1 MGSLAVSLFVH
12 GVAAAVAV
20 CIVVSTVQRTAVP
33 DAGEEGSTG
42 DEGRITVIHRAPRV
56 TPQPKERVPD
66 IVPET
71 SRKLLSSVPSSLV
84 LPAEESRPALP
95 VPTVPVPVPVL
106 AANTAQVSHNSGKSR
121 SHARNGNRGTGQ
133 RGKGR
138 LTAGS
143 GVGTAAPS
151 SPRLLTQTAPDY
163 PASARRRGA
172 HGIAWVRVQVTA
184 SGSVADASLHRS
196 CGHADLDA
204 AAVRT
209 AKRWRFAPA
218 TVAGHAVSAAAVV
231 KVVFVAGKRT

>member
-12 GVAAAVAV
+12 GVAAAAAF
-20 CIVVSTVQRTAVP
+20 CIIVSTVQRTAVP

-42 DEGRITVIHRAPRV
+42 DERRITVIHRAPRV

-71 SRKLLSSVPSSLV
+71 PRKLVSSVPSSLV
-84 LPAEESRPALP
+84 LPAEEVRPALP
-95 VPTVPVPVPVL
+95 VPPVPAL
-106 AANTAQVSHNSGKSR
+106 AVNPADPTHDSGKFR
-121 SHARNGNRGTGQ
+121 SHARSGNKGAGQ
-133 RGKGR
+133 KGKGS

-143 GVGTAAPS
+143 GSGTVAPS

-184 SGSVADASLHRS
+184 SGNVADASLHRS
-196 CGHADLDA
+196 CGHPDLDA

-231 KVVFVAGKRT
+231 KVVFTVG